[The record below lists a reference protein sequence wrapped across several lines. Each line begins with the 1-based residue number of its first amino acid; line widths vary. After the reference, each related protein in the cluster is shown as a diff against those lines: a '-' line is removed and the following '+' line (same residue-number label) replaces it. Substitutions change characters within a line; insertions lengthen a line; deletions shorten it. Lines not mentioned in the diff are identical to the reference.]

1 MINKTL
7 VVCCLL
13 DDGLDSPISLTS
25 AGEKDSALFAF
36 LKRDF
41 KLRNSYKKDM
51 GQFLLDGNCSLLKNL
66 DEIFVTPQKSYPRI
80 FEVTKKV
87 KRRI

>member
-41 KLRNSYKKDM
+41 KLRNSYQKGYGAIFIGRKLLTIKK
-51 GQFLLDGNCSLLKNL
+51 
-66 DEIFVTPQKSYPRI
+66 KSR
-80 FEVTKKV
+80 
-87 KRRI
+87 